1 MNNKLNYEDTDRKI
15 ELEIY
20 GLIFEV
26 KKEIE
31 DIDAKEL
38 KEQNKINT
46 SEIIDKIFGNGAT
59 DKINKKRIQDGYE
72 VMDTQVALT
81 IISYAVNAYVNASV
95 SPINEVIN
103 NYNYKVNKM
112 NRFRSQNQ
120 RRNYRYRRY

>member
-38 KEQNKINT
+38 KEQNKINI
-46 SEIIDKIFGNGAT
+46 SEIIDKIFGNGAA

>member
-38 KEQNKINT
+38 KEQNKINI

>member
-38 KEQNKINT
+38 KEQNKINI

-59 DKINKKRIQDGYE
+59 DKINEKRIQDGYE

>member
-38 KEQNKINT
+38 KEQNKINI
-46 SEIIDKIFGNGAT
+46 SEIIDKIFGKGAT

>member
-38 KEQNKINT
+38 KEQNKINI
-46 SEIIDKIFGNGAT
+46 SEIIDKVFGNGAT

>member
-38 KEQNKINT
+38 KEQNKINI

-120 RRNYRYRRY
+120 RGNYRYRRY

>member
-31 DIDAKEL
+31 DIDTKEL
-38 KEQNKINT
+38 KEQNKINI

-112 NRFRSQNQ
+112 NKFRSQNQ

>member
-26 KKEIE
+26 KREIE

-38 KEQNKINT
+38 KEQNKINI

>member
-38 KEQNKINT
+38 KEQNKINI

-59 DKINKKRIQDGYE
+59 DKINKKRVQDGYE

-95 SPINEVIN
+95 GPINEVIN

>member
-38 KEQNKINT
+38 KEQNKINI

-59 DKINKKRIQDGYE
+59 DKINKKRVQDGYE

>member
-38 KEQNKINT
+38 KEQNKINI

-95 SPINEVIN
+95 SPINEFIN

>member
-38 KEQNKINT
+38 KEQNKINI

-59 DKINKKRIQDGYE
+59 YKINEKRIQDGYE

>member
-31 DIDAKEL
+31 DIDTKEL
-38 KEQNKINT
+38 KEQNKINI

>member
-26 KKEIE
+26 
-31 DIDAKEL
+31 IDAKEL
-38 KEQNKINT
+38 KEQNKINI

>member
-38 KEQNKINT
+38 KEQNRINI

-59 DKINKKRIQDGYE
+59 YKINEKRIQDGYE

>member
-38 KEQNKINT
+38 KEQNKINI

-95 SPINEVIN
+95 SPIIEVIY

>member
-20 GLIFEV
+20 GLTFEV

-38 KEQNKINT
+38 KEQNKINI

>member
-38 KEQNKINT
+38 KEQNKINI
-46 SEIIDKIFGNGAT
+46 SEIIDKIFGHGAT